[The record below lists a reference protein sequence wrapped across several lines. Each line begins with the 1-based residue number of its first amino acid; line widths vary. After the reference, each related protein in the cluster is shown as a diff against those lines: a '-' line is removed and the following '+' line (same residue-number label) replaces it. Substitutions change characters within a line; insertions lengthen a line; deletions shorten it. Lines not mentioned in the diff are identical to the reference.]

1 MKTGINI
8 SIFLMICMLL
18 ISSDAVASASP
29 LETIKGPI
37 DELIVILNDPVYK
50 DDLSKARQR
59 DKIWEAVKVIFD
71 FNEISRR
78 ALARNIKI
86 FSKEEIKAF
95 IDVFSEFLGSTYIDK
110 IQGEYSNEKIVY
122 LSEEILKK
130 GRALARTK
138 ILRETLEIPVDY
150 RLKFVNG
157 GWKVYDIVVEG
168 VSLVKNYR
176 IQFNRI
182 LKKESPAQ
190 LIERLDK
197 KLKLKKKKLAAM
209 SEGG

>member
-18 ISSDAVASASP
+18 ISSDAVASTSP

-50 DDLSKARQR
+50 DDLSKVRQR
-59 DKIWEAVKVIFD
+59 DKIWETVKVIFD

-197 KLKLKKKKLAAM
+197 KLKLKKKKLA
-209 SEGG
+209 GTP